1 MPKRK
6 RPRPTF
12 TCPTCGADVPE
23 GAAACPECGADEE
36 TGWSQDAEYDE
47 ANLPDPDEDAEIT
60 YESAER
66 LPDRKKLWVIILVA
80 VMIVIALLWGFR

>member
-12 TCPTCGADVPE
+12 TCPNCGADVPQ
-23 GAAACPECGADEE
+23 GAAACPECGADDE
-36 TGWSQDAEYDE
+36 TGWSPESEYDE
-47 ANLPDPDEDAEIT
+47 ADLPDPDEEVT

-80 VMIVIALLWGFR
+80 MLVILALLWGSR